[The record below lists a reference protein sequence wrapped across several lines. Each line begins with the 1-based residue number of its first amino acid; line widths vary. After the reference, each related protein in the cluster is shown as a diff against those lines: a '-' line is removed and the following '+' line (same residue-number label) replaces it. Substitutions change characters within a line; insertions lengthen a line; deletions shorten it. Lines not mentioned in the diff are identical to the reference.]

1 MTDLAARVEEARQRW
16 NGGDLPGYLSLYD
29 EGIRLHGYTPEPM
42 NKAAVTGFYE
52 MIFTSMAAQGK
63 PNPVLDFHD
72 VLVDGDRYCCRFTMS
87 GIHKGPFLGMPPT
100 NKPYVLPGITIMH
113 FKNRK
118 VIERWSSADML
129 AVLVQIGAVPPPG

>member
-1 MTDLAARVEEARQRW
+1 
-16 NGGDLPGYLSLYD
+16 
-29 EGIRLHGYTPEPM
+29 M